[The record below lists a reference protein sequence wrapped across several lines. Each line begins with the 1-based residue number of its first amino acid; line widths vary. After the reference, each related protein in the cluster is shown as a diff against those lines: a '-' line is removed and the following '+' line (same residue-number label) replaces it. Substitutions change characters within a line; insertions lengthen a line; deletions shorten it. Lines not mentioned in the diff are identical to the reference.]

1 MGQLSNFRALKIRN
15 SAHRCDK
22 DLKPTPFNQNRDQFG
37 SPQTL
42 ISAKKKFISVKL
54 AISYY
59 GTPLALLWDTFGP
72 VMGRDFGPS
81 MEQISVPDMGHK

>member
-1 MGQLSNFRALKIRN
+1 MLKKI
-15 SAHRCDK
+15 
-22 DLKPTPFNQNRDQFG
+22 
-37 SPQTL
+37 
-42 ISAKKKFISVKL
+42 ISVKL

-81 MEQISVPDMGHK
+81 MEQISVPTMEQMYILYFMIMFFKNVILQH

>member
-1 MGQLSNFRALKIRN
+1 MIE
-15 SAHRCDK
+15 
-22 DLKPTPFNQNRDQFG
+22 TWNQRYSVRINNVHNWNQFG

-59 GTPLALLWDTFGP
+59 GTSLALLWDTFGP
-72 VMGRDFGPS
+72 VMGHDFGPS